1 MSEERRR
8 LRERRD
14 LVARDLEEL
23 AAQQE
28 MGEVGEDTAARLAA
42 SYRSELE
49 SLEAALAEL
58 PEDEDDVV
66 VDAVEPDVTEPDAP
80 AARRSTRS
88 VVIASLVIIAV
99 LSGGILF
106 AATRGGDE
114 GTAAPQSPG
123 ALTVDPNDVSNE
135 QLEGIV
141 AANPNVTPMRMA
153 LADRYF
159 SGEDFGPALDHY
171 LYIAENAPEPADQ
184 AQAMARIG
192 WMAYRTELPAEA
204 SEYVDASLLVDPTNA
219 EAILYR
225 GFITFYGLGDAAA
238 AIPQLEEALELPNIS
253 GNVVD
258 QIVEALA
265 EARAAETP

>member
-49 SLEAALAEL
+49 SLEAALADL

-66 VDAVEPDVTEPDAP
+66 DEVEPDVAEPTAP
-80 AARRSTRS
+80 QARRSTRS
-88 VVIASLVIIAV
+88 VVIASVAIIAV

-123 ALTVDPNDVSNE
+123 ALTVDPDDVSNE

-171 LYIAENAPEPADQ
+171 LYIAENAPEPSDQ
-184 AQAMARIG
+184 AQALARIG
-192 WMAYRTELPAEA
+192 WMAYRTGLNEEA
-204 SEYVDASLLVDPTNA
+204 AGYIDTSLEVDPTND

-225 GFITFYGLGDAAA
+225 GFVTFYGLGDAKA
-238 AIPQLEEALELPNIS
+238 AIPQLETALELPNIS
-253 GNVVD
+253 SNVVD